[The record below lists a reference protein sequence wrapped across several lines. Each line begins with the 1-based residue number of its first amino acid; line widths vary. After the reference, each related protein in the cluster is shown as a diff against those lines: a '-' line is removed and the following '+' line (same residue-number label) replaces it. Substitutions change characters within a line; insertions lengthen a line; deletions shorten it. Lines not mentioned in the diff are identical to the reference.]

1 MIKLKHALV
10 AFGQALVP
18 NRWAGLA
25 IIFGAMTV
33 LGFAP
38 FELSPFALAGLT
50 GLFWLWLA
58 KSNSLADGARYGLW
72 FGIGQFGVGVS
83 WLFSSI
89 YFYSEAGLLAAIILV
104 ALFVLLLSSFVALAG
119 LVIRKLASHNW
130 PGAALLWLMPAVWV
144 LVEWLRTHTFGGLPF
159 LLMGTSHLDT
169 WLDGYAPVFGVY
181 GVSFAVAMTAG
192 LLVWMLQ
199 YRQVLPAALV
209 MVFLWPLGGSLQK
222 VAWVNPV
229 DDPVSVALIQG
240 NISQDIK
247 WQTSEFANMMR
258 LYTRLTREHLDAQI
272 VVWPETAIPG
282 YYDQAAAGLLRH
294 FVGDAQLQSRDIVVG
309 AITRPDPSANQYFN
323 SMINLRQPDQ
333 IYHKRKL
340 VLFGEYYPMSGV
352 IESVA
357 DYLNLP
363 FSQFSAGPARQPLM
377 ELAGHSVGVSICFE
391 MMFGALIAR
400 DVPQARF
407 LITASNDAWFSH
419 TLEPAQLRQEAQMR
433 ARELGREIARVTNT
447 GYTVIIGVD
456 GQVKQQI
463 PAYEVGVLRGHIQPY
478 EGQTP
483 FSRWTHWPVLI
494 WSWILLMI
502 AVYLKRNNFSEIVQG
517 WLR

>member
-1 MIKLKHALV
+1 MSKFKRGLSHL
-10 AFGQALVP
+10 GRALVP

-25 IIFGAMTV
+25 LLFGAMTV

-38 FELSPFALAGLT
+38 FEFSPLALFGLT
-50 GLFWLWLA
+50 GLFWLWIA
-58 KSNSLADGARYGLW
+58 KSTGLADGVRYGLW
-72 FGIGQFGVGVS
+72 FGIGQFGLGVS

-89 YFYSEAGLLAAIILV
+89 YFYSEAGLVVAILLV
-104 ALFVLLLSSFVALAG
+104 TLFVLLLSSFVALAG
-119 LVIRKLASHNW
+119 LVIRKLASSNW

-144 LVEWLRTHTFGGLPF
+144 LVEWLRSHTFGGLPF

-169 WLDGYAPVFGVY
+169 WLDGYAPVLGVY

-209 MVFLWPLGGSLQK
+209 MIFLWPIGGSLQQ
-222 VAWVNPV
+222 VNWVTPI
-229 DDPVSVALIQG
+229 DEPVSVALIQG
-240 NISQDIK
+240 NVSQDIK
-247 WQTSEFANMMR
+247 WERAEFANMMR

-282 YYDQAAAGLLRH
+282 YFDQAAAGLLRH

-309 AITRPDPSANQYFN
+309 AITRPSPDANQYFN

-333 IYHKRKL
+333 VYQKRKL

-352 IESVA
+352 IELVA
-357 DYLNLP
+357 DHLNLP

-377 ELAGHSVGVSICFE
+377 ELAGHPVGVSICFE
-391 MMFGALIAR
+391 MMFGGLIAR
-400 DVPQARF
+400 DLPEARF

-419 TLEPAQLRQEAQMR
+419 TFEPAQLRQEAQMR
-433 ARELGREIARVTNT
+433 AREVGREIARVTNT

-456 GQVKQQI
+456 GQIKQQI
-463 PAYEVGVLRGHIQPY
+463 PPYEIGVLRGEVQPY
-478 EGQTP
+478 EGATP
-483 FSRWTHWPVLI
+483 FSHWTHWP
-494 WSWILLMI
+494 ILLWVLLI
-502 AVYLKRNNFSEIVQG
+502 ISLFVWQPTAQ
-517 WLR
+517 LRKLFQLR